1 MAWLVTR
8 GPKRFLSICW
18 RNADGR
24 HHSKPTGTRDRRPAQ
39 ASLARFEAEQGLSQ
53 PATRATGRDLME
65 RRLAFV
71 VANRCQETSDCYRS
85 SIEPMVRAWEK
96 TPIDEW
102 TRAMLEPH
110 AAAKL
115 SSGAWSGR
123 TCQLWLS
130 GCRQWIKWAIEHGEP
145 VPDFVAGFRGWKPHR
160 PVIQHLDVAQ
170 VRTLLAAARG
180 HQLEV
185 PIALTALAGMRH
197 KDPLA
202 AQAANVDWRRKV
214 LTVRGSKG
222 HADRLAPIVP
232 LLEEIL
238 RRRAPEVGA
247 LHEPVTHETHYR
259 HLRQLCTA
267 AGVPVV
273 TWHPLR
279 HSYATAILDA
289 GATRPEVQAA
299 LGHRR
304 LASTGVYLH
313 AKVEGVARAAGKAFA
328 TPR

>member
-1 MAWLVTR
+1 MAWLAAR
-8 GPKRFLSICW
+8 GRRRLWTICW
-18 RNADGR
+18 RGEDGR
-24 HHSKPTGTRDRRPAQ
+24 HHTKPTGTRDRRIAE
-39 ASLARFEAEQGLSQ
+39 ARLARFQAEQGLSQ

-65 RRLAFV
+65 RWLAFV
-71 VANRCQETSDCYRS
+71 GATRCRETAECYRS

-102 TRAMLEPH
+102 SRAMLEPY
-110 AAAKL
+110 AAAKR

-130 GCRQWIKWAIEHGEP
+130 GCRQWIKWSIEHGEP

-170 VRTLLAAARG
+170 VRALLAAARD

-185 PIALTALAGMRH
+185 LIALTALAGMRH
-197 KDPLA
+197 KEALA
-202 AQAANVDWRRKV
+202 AQAADIDWRRKV

-222 HADRLAPIVP
+222 HADRLVPIVP

-247 LHEPVTHETHYR
+247 LQEPVTHETHYR
-259 HLRQLCTA
+259 HLRQLCAA

-289 GATRPEVQAA
+289 GATLPEVQAA
-299 LGHRR
+299 LGHRS

-313 AKVEGVARAAGKAFA
+313 AKVEGVAKAAGRAF
-328 TPR
+328 RE